1 MANSKTQKHNPGSC
15 DWHHESHTELG
26 RCLGLWPP
34 SCRGQCGSDRAGL
47 PWPWSGTP
55 HQLPGVRE
63 PGRGLGA
70 MEAAHFLSP
79 LAKRECVASCG
90 GRAAGVHAWLLE
102 VVGGGG
108 PWGTRWV
115 GALSGTPAAEPLPWA
130 CYECPFQEAGSL
142 GAAASPR
149 AVLSLGALG
158 PRGADPAQGACSS
171 SRPRAPGGLGWG
183 GGAPGRGGGRGF
195 WGWVVEGEPRQGL
208 GREVSEP
215 RELWLACRSEVRF
228 GPSLL
233 SPPRLAQKPA

>member
-1 MANSKTQKHNPGSC
+1 MDLTVQV
-15 DWHHESHTELG
+15 SHG
-26 RCLGLWPP
+26 
-34 SCRGQCGSDRAGL
+34 
-47 PWPWSGTP
+47 
-55 HQLPGVRE
+55 
-63 PGRGLGA
+63 PGRGLHTSCLGS
-70 MEAAHFLSP
+70 ENLGEGSEPWRQRTSCLLWRSLS
-79 LAKRECVASCG
+79 AW
-90 GRAAGVHAWLLE
+90 RAV
-102 VVGGGG
+102 
-108 PWGTRWV
+108 
-115 GALSGTPAAEPLPWA
+115 
-130 CYECPFQEAGSL
+130 EAGLRAYMHGCWRWWAAAAPGARDGWGHSQGPPLQSLCLGPAMSVLSRKQGLCL